1 MDLAFFNLPQVFN
14 LPKDIKSK
22 ILLYYFSYGS
32 PSANAIHSEINNKC
46 KDTIINQANSLWFA
60 NVDYTYHN
68 KKYMLHKSIGCPFE
82 VLCDLRLA
90 IIDYNI
96 LNGTINDTL
105 KASRINI
112 IRNKYTLTKN
122 ILLQLL
128 EEET

>member
-1 MDLAFFNLPQVFN
+1 MDPFLNFPQ
-14 LPKDIKSK
+14 DIKSK
-22 ILLYYFSYGS
+22 ILLYYLSYGS
-32 PSANAIHSEINNKC
+32 PSATIMHPEINNKC
-46 KDTIINQANSLWFA
+46 KNTTNSLWFA

-96 LNGTINDTL
+96 LNATINDTL
-105 KASRINI
+105 KESQQNI

-128 EEET
+128 EEE